1 MCRFVLLLTI
11 LGYVPMYTNCKPLR
25 WCIFAVA
32 VFLLLQ
38 NVVIIRLSICVH
50 FDLFQTNKS
59 LCYKLNAARMRKI
72 LTYYK
77 YVWCIPT
84 FKKAPLKLKIILD
97 FVFVKIFKGGS
108 IFLFMYIFVTL
119 YNVRT
124 VHVLFICIIH
134 VYIYIDMMED
144 AYNLCLYS
152 TIILDLWV
160 WHTPL
165 VQLWDL
171 CYALQHTVYVC
182 IFYYER
188 FVCYLTYFFKFVHPE
203 MV

>member
-72 LTYYK
+72 LTLYITDIFDLVYNYK
-77 YVWCIPT
+77 YSTYMYNIKYWLLFSNYIIN
-84 FKKAPLKLKIILD
+84 KKNIAIEMKVISINFFFINMYDVYLRLKK
-97 FVFVKIFKGGS
+97 
-108 IFLFMYIFVTL
+108 
-119 YNVRT
+119 
-124 VHVLFICIIH
+124 HH
-134 VYIYIDMMED
+134 
-144 AYNLCLYS
+144 
-152 TIILDLWV
+152 
-160 WHTPL
+160 
-165 VQLWDL
+165 
-171 CYALQHTVYVC
+171 
-182 IFYYER
+182 
-188 FVCYLTYFFKFVHPE
+188 
-203 MV
+203 